1 MTKGI
6 HYYAVEEIQETP
18 WIVQGSYYNKL
29 EQAKY
34 AALKLYCNTTGV
46 IVKRSQRGFAL
57 LFWRRNNL
65 AA

>member
-6 HYYAVEEIQETP
+6 HYYAVEEIQQVP
-18 WIVQGSYYNKL
+18 WMIQGSYYPNL
-29 EQAKY
+29 EDAKQ
-34 AALKLYCNTTGV
+34 AALKLYSTTTGV

-57 LFWRRNNL
+57 LFWRRNTL